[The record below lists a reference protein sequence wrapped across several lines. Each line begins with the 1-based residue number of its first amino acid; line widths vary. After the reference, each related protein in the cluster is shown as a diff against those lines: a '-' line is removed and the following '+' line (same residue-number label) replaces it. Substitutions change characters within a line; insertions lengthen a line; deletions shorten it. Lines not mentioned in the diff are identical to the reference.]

1 MRTAFVAAL
10 CLLAACRAASAT
22 DFLFGIALDSVPTFD
37 RLKQFRAET
46 GLQPRLV
53 VFYDS
58 WPATVAD
65 YRSPD
70 RALSAIAASGAIP
83 VLTWQP
89 FVAADGGDGLRTIPA
104 NEILGGR
111 WDGYI
116 DRYLQDA
123 SESAPVVWIRFAPGM
138 NNDRHHWG
146 AATRENFDLDS
157 PFLYRRVF
165 RHVVGRARELGLN
178 NLRWVFCPDAMSS
191 PAPEDGAGWNR
202 ASRYYPGNDYVDVL
216 GMDGFNWGDSA
227 TAPGGREGWRSFAE
241 IFGPLHKELRR
252 LAPEKPLVVFETA
265 SVVEGGN
272 KAAWIAGAVETAR
285 GWGLDGLVW
294 FDVVEANNWRLTSG
308 VGRADLMPLTPSR
321 R

>member
-10 CLLAACRAASAT
+10 CLVVACRSVAAA
-22 DFLFGIALDSVPTFD
+22 DFLFGIGLNGAPTFD

-65 YRSPD
+65 YHSPD

-89 FVAADGGDGLRTIPA
+89 FVAEDGGDGLRTIPA
-104 NEILGGR
+104 DEILGGK

-123 SESAPVVWIRFAPGM
+123 AEAAPVVWIRFAPGM
-138 NNDRHHWG
+138 NSDRHHWG
-146 AATRENFDLDS
+146 AATREDFNMDS

-165 RHVVGRARELGLN
+165 RHVVERARKLELT
-178 NLRWVFCPDAMSS
+178 NLRWVFCPDAVSVPS
-191 PAPEDGAGWNR
+191 PEAGAGWNR
-202 ASRYYPGNDYVDVL
+202 ASRYYPGDRYVDVL
-216 GMDGFNWGDSA
+216 GMGGFNGGELAA
-227 TAPGGREGWRSFAE
+227 TPEGKMDWKSFAE
-241 IFGPLHKELRR
+241 IFDPLQKELRR
-252 LAPEKPLVVFETA
+252 LAPNKPLVVFETA
-265 SVVEGGN
+265 TVDEGGN
-272 KAAWIAGAVETAR
+272 KAAWIAGAAETAR
-285 GWGLDGLVW
+285 EWGLDGVVW
-294 FDVVEANNWRLTSG
+294 LDAVGAQDWRLTSG
-308 VGRADLMPLTPSR
+308 VGRADLMPLAPSGR
-321 R
+321 